1 MRQAHG
7 DDGPR
12 YSRAQGPYRRVCLS
26 KPRPGSPRPPSLHS
40 FEDPLYLLRTTTLA
54 LAIASALAA
63 TLPAQL
69 GRPTGEQFDAQA
81 TLTTALGGTW
91 DGVQG
96 VVRTIGNR
104 YWVSVRQSAPT
115 VSLRLAEFD
124 ADGAY
129 LQSVTLPAA
138 LTTSATGLLDLA
150 YDSVNNVIYGGCE
163 HVVSGRQLFAFHV
176 ATATFEAGGNIPV
189 PATAP
194 GSAVRGLTYD
204 RFGNAS
210 QGSFFAVDGNST
222 ITEFTRS
229 GAVLRTLANP
239 HQNATA
245 LALDDTY
252 RLLWV
257 FGPGGS
263 TKAGEGVVGMA
274 VDATSGLSAGQ
285 MVLGDAAY
293 AGTPNGGNVTGA
305 EFTAYAHDHAVYRL
319 ALATNAN
326 SDWVYELEGR
336 FAYGATCG
344 GSIGFAGDAAYAG
357 NAGWRATLA
366 GSSATTAFLMLAG
379 TKSTTAVGMPL
390 FAAGC
395 NVLLGLATP
404 PLAIGGAP
412 VTGGNAT
419 LGVPIPGGVTGT
431 VYFQWVEAPAAG
443 TPLRLSDG
451 GSIFLRF

>member
-1 MRQAHG
+1 M
-7 DDGPR
+7 
-12 YSRAQGPYRRVCLS
+12 
-26 KPRPGSPRPPSLHS
+26 
-40 FEDPLYLLRTTTLA
+40 YLLRTSTLPLSIA
-54 LAIASALAA
+54 LASALAA

-69 GRPTGEQFDAQA
+69 GRPTGEQFDAQT

-96 VVRTIGNR
+96 VVRTAGNHF
-104 YWVSVRQSAPT
+104 WVSVRRSAPS

-124 ADGAY
+124 DAGTY
-129 LQSVTLPAA
+129 LQTVTLPAA
-138 LTTSATGLLDLA
+138 LATSATGLLDLA
-150 YDSVNNVIYGGCE
+150 YDSVNDVIYGGCE
-163 HVVSGRQLFAFHV
+163 HVVSGRQLFAFDV
-176 ATATFEAGGNIPV
+176 ATATFQASGNIPV
-189 PATAP
+189 PATTP
-194 GSAVRGLTYD
+194 GNTARGLTYD
-204 RFGNAS
+204 RFGNGS
-210 QGSFFAVDGNST
+210 QGSFFIVDGNSA
-222 ITEFTRS
+222 ITEFSRS

-239 HQNATA
+239 HPSATA

-274 VDATSGLSAGQ
+274 VDATSGLAAGQ
-285 MVLGDAAY
+285 MVLGDASF
-293 AGTPNGGNVTGA
+293 AGTPNGGTVTGA

-336 FAYGATCG
+336 FGYGATCG
-344 GSIGFAGDAAYAG
+344 GTIGFAGDAAYAG

-379 TKSTTAVGMPL
+379 AKSTTAVGAPL
-390 FAAGC
+390 FATGC
-395 NVLLGLATP
+395 SVLLGLATP
-404 PLAIGGAP
+404 PLAIGSAP
-412 VTGGNAT
+412 VAGGNAT
-419 LGVPIPGGVTGT
+419 LSVPIPGGVTGT
-431 VYFQWVEAPAAG
+431 VYLQWVEAPAAG